1 MMSVSFQ
8 VDESLLSDG
17 GRDERGGGGG
27 GGHGHG
33 RQAAPP
39 PSSSLQ
45 QQQQQQQQQS
55 RLISQPWV
63 QMALPGGGIVSV
75 PLESTATR
83 QAGGA
88 GGIERVTSPSSSID
102 SAGGGGGGGGQL
114 LQGLPPPPPPASAS
128 ASGDASSVGGASD
141 LLQTAPAS
149 AGPGGGGGGE
159 PVTHFNLDQLLEIVQ
174 SFQLDATLAGNE
186 EAAHLN
192 LASAEGAVASIIKVR
207 SEAVGEV
214 DKARHK
220 GICERGY
227 CSRWILGQELKGRHG
242 HEKHVVVGGLIASP
256 IPEAACP
263 LKEPTATHRSLWYLR
278 KVSLRRIAASNR
290 HAAVGRGVDR
300 AADANM
306 L

>member
-1 MMSVSFQ
+1 MHEQIASTVSSSLPQTETESRIADTDTCQTLSYSHLSVRQNKAANAFYIMMSVSFQ

-33 RQAAPP
+33 RQAAH
-39 PSSSLQ
+39 PSSSSL

-83 QAGGA
+83 QAGA

-102 SAGGGGGGGGQL
+102 SAGGGGGQL

-207 SEAVGEV
+207 KEG
-214 DKARHK
+214 
-220 GICERGY
+220 
-227 CSRWILGQELKGRHG
+227 GR
-242 HEKHVVVGGLIASP
+242 
-256 IPEAACP
+256 
-263 LKEPTATHRSLWYLR
+263 
-278 KVSLRRIAASNR
+278 
-290 HAAVGRGVDR
+290 
-300 AADANM
+300 
-306 L
+306 

>member
-1 MMSVSFQ
+1 M
-8 VDESLLSDG
+8 
-17 GRDERGGGGG
+17 
-27 GGHGHG
+27 
-33 RQAAPP
+33 
-39 PSSSLQ
+39 
-45 QQQQQQQQQS
+45 
-55 RLISQPWV
+55 
-63 QMALPGGGIVSV
+63 
-75 PLESTATR
+75 
-83 QAGGA
+83 
-88 GGIERVTSPSSSID
+88 
-102 SAGGGGGGGGQL
+102 
-114 LQGLPPPPPPASAS
+114 
-128 ASGDASSVGGASD
+128 GGASD

-149 AGPGGGGGGE
+149 AGPGGGE

-227 CSRWILGQELKGRHG
+227 CSRWTLGQELKGRHG

-263 LKEPTATHRSLWYLR
+263 LKEPTTAATVVCVWYLR
-278 KVSLRRIAASNR
+278 KVSLRRIA
-290 HAAVGRGVDR
+290 VGE
-300 AADANM
+300 
-306 L
+306 

>member
-1 MMSVSFQ
+1 MMFVSFQ

-33 RQAAPP
+33 RQAAH
-39 PSSSLQ
+39 PSSSSL
-45 QQQQQQQQQS
+45 QQQQQQS

-83 QAGGA
+83 QAGA

-207 SEAVGEV
+207 KE
-214 DKARHK
+214 
-220 GICERGY
+220 
-227 CSRWILGQELKGRHG
+227 
-242 HEKHVVVGGLIASP
+242 GG
-256 IPEAACP
+256 
-263 LKEPTATHRSLWYLR
+263 
-278 KVSLRRIAASNR
+278 
-290 HAAVGRGVDR
+290 G
-300 AADANM
+300 
-306 L
+306 